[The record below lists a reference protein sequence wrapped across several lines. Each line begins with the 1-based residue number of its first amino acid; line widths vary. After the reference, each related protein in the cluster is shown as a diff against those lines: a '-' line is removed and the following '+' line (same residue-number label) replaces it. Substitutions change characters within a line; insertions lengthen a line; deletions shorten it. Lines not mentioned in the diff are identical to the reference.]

1 MSSQILADQFSQ
13 ICKEAEVSFEAQI
26 LSSPSEF
33 QNDQFKKFILNK
45 IAKVE
50 EIYRLRLEQEFFGL
64 GPLEILMTDPL
75 VTEIL
80 VNSFD
85 SVWFEQNGTLQRHDD
100 QFLSEVS
107 FHNIVERLGQFA
119 GKHLSLERPFLEG
132 HFNGMRLS
140 IIGSQLTGHQAIV
153 SIRKHPTSP
162 WNLKKLAKA
171 QWCTHENLSTLQ
183 SMIESGANFLVIG
196 ETGSGK
202 TSVVN
207 ALLQEIATSER
218 AVIIEDSSEVFL
230 PNQAS
235 IKLLT
240 RDSSDAQ
247 VCAID
252 QQTLLKRALR
262 LRPDRLIMGEIRGE
276 ESKDFLMLLATGHKG
291 CFATLHAKN
300 PIEALIRLEML
311 IQLGAPQWNLQ
322 AIRRLIFLSLQFI
335 IVVEKSISGKRRLKG
350 IYKLSSLEESGI
362 TLDSADSLE
371 PRATFSEIV

>member
-1 MSSQILADQFSQ
+1 MKLAELFSQ
-13 ICKEAEVSFEAQI
+13 ICVEAENSFEAQI
-26 LSSPSEF
+26 LSNSGDL

-45 IAKVE
+45 ISSIDDLYKK
-50 EIYRLRLEQEFFGL
+50 RLEQEFFGL
-64 GPLEILMTDPL
+64 GPLEILIADPS
-75 VTEIL
+75 VSEVL

-85 SVWFEQNGTLQRHDD
+85 SVWFEQSGKLQRHDD

-107 FHNIVERLGQFA
+107 FHNIVERLGQLA

-140 IIGSQLTGHQAIV
+140 MIGAQLTGKQAIV
-153 SIRKHPTSP
+153 SIRKHPESP
-162 WNLKKLAKA
+162 WNLQKLVSAK
-171 QWCTHENLSTLQ
+171 WCSNQQMNQLQ
-183 SMIESGANFLVIG
+183 SIINSGSNFLVIG

-202 TSVVN
+202 TSVIN
-207 ALLQEIATSER
+207 ALLQEISNCER
-218 AVIIEDSSEVFL
+218 AVVIEDSSEVYL
-230 PNQAS
+230 PNEAS

-240 RDSSDAQ
+240 RDSAEGQ

-252 QQTLLKRALR
+252 QQVLLKRALR
-262 LRPDRLIMGEIRGE
+262 LRPDRLVMGEIRGE

-300 PIEALIRLEML
+300 PNEALIRLEML

-335 IVVEKSISGKRRLKG
+335 IVVEKSISGKRQLKG
-350 IYKLSSLEESGI
+350 IYRLSSLEDSGI
-362 TLDSADSLE
+362 TLDSTESFE
-371 PRATFSEIV
+371 PLATFSEIG

>member
-1 MSSQILADQFSQ
+1 MNLVDFFSE
-13 ICKEAEVSFEAQI
+13 ICSEAESSFEAQI
-26 LSSPSEF
+26 LSNPIEF
-33 QNDQFKKFILNK
+33 QNDQFKKFILDRIKSLDHNF
-45 IAKVE
+45 
-50 EIYRLRLEQEFFGL
+50 RTRLEQEFFGL
-64 GPLEILMTDPL
+64 GPIEILIADPT
-75 VTEIL
+75 VTEVL
-80 VNSFD
+80 VNSMD
-85 SVWFEQNGTLQRHDD
+85 SIWFEQNGKLQKHDD

-107 FHNIVERLGQFA
+107 FHNIVERLGQLA

-140 IIGSQLTGHQAIV
+140 IIGSQLTGHQAII
-153 SIRKHPTSP
+153 SIRKHPKSP
-162 WNLKKLAKA
+162 WNLKKLLNAD
-171 QWCTHENLSTLQ
+171 WCSVQQLNQLRSII
-183 SMIESGANFLVIG
+183 SSGFNFLVIG

-202 TSVVN
+202 TSVIN
-207 ALLQEIATSER
+207 ALLQEISARER
-218 AVIIEDSSEVFL
+218 AVVIEDSSEVYL

-240 RDSSDAQ
+240 RDSSEGQ

-262 LRPDRLIMGEIRGE
+262 LRPDRLLMGEIRGE

-300 PIEALIRLEML
+300 PNEALIRLEML

-335 IVVEKSISGKRRLKG
+335 IVVEKSSTGKRQLKG
-350 IYKLSSLEESGI
+350 IYKLSSLEDSGI
-362 TLDSADSLE
+362 TLDSTESFESL
-371 PRATFSEIV
+371 ATFSEIG

>member
-1 MSSQILADQFSQ
+1 MNLAELFSQ
-13 ICKEAEVSFEAQI
+13 ICSEAEGSFEAQI
-26 LSSPSEF
+26 LSSPGDF
-33 QNDQFKKFILNK
+33 HNDQFKKFVLNK
-45 IAKVE
+45 IASLDDL
-50 EIYRLRLEQEFFGL
+50 YRIRLEQEFFGL
-64 GPLEILMTDPL
+64 GPLEILITDPS
-75 VTEIL
+75 VTEVL
-80 VNSFD
+80 VNSYN
-85 SVWFEQNGTLQRHDD
+85 SIWFEQNGKLQKHDD

-140 IIGSQLTGHQAIV
+140 MIGSQLTGHQAII

-162 WNLKKLAKA
+162 WNLKKLAA
-171 QWCTHENLSTLQ
+171 ADWCSPQEMNQLQ
-183 SMIESGANFLVIG
+183 SVIESGSNFLVIG

-202 TSVVN
+202 TSVIN
-207 ALLQEIATSER
+207 ALLQEIPASER
-218 AVIIEDSSEVFL
+218 ALVIEDSSEVFL

-240 RDSSDAQ
+240 RDSAEGQ

-252 QQTLLKRALR
+252 QQVLLKRALR
-262 LRPDRLIMGEIRGE
+262 LRPDRLVMGEIRGE

-300 PIEALIRLEML
+300 PNEALIRLEML

-335 IVVEKSISGKRRLKG
+335 IVVEKSSSGKRRLKG
-350 IYKLSSLEESGI
+350 IYKLSSLEDSGI
-362 TLDSADSLE
+362 TLDSTESFDPL
-371 PRATFSEIV
+371 ATFSEIG

>member
-1 MSSQILADQFSQ
+1 MNLAELFSQ
-13 ICKEAEVSFEAQI
+13 ICVQAESSFEAQI
-26 LSSPSEF
+26 LSSPGDF
-33 QNDQFKKFILNK
+33 QNDQFKKFVLNK
-45 IAKVE
+45 IASLDDLYK
-50 EIYRLRLEQEFFGL
+50 IRLEQEFFGL
-64 GPLEILMTDPL
+64 GPLEILIADSS

-80 VNSFD
+80 VNSYN
-85 SVWFEQNGTLQRHDD
+85 SIWFEQNGKLQRHDD

-107 FHNIVERLGQFA
+107 FHNIVERLGQFS

-140 IIGSQLTGHQAIV
+140 MIGSQLTGDQAII

-162 WNLKKLAKA
+162 WNLKKLAA
-171 QWCTHENLSTLQ
+171 ADWCSNQQMNQLRS
-183 SMIESGANFLVIG
+183 IVESGSNFLVIG

-202 TSVVN
+202 TSVIN
-207 ALLQEIATSER
+207 ALLQEISVNER
-218 AVIIEDSSEVFL
+218 AVVIEDSSEVYL

-240 RDSSDAQ
+240 RDASEGQ

-252 QQTLLKRALR
+252 QQILLKRALR
-262 LRPDRLIMGEIRGE
+262 LRPDRLVMGEIRGE

-300 PIEALIRLEML
+300 PSEALIRLEML

-335 IVVEKSISGKRRLKG
+335 IVVEKSSSGKRQLKG
-350 IYKLSSLEESGI
+350 IYKLSSLEDSGI
-362 TLDSADSLE
+362 TLDSTESFDPL
-371 PRATFSEIV
+371 ATFSEIG

>member
-1 MSSQILADQFSQ
+1 MNLVKWFSH
-13 ICKEAEVSFEAQI
+13 ICKEAESTFEAQI
-26 LSSPSEF
+26 LSSPGEF
-33 QNDQFKKFILNK
+33 HNDQFKRFVLNK
-45 IAKVE
+45 ISSLD
-50 EIYRLRLEQEFFGL
+50 EIYKTRLEQEFFGL
-64 GPLEILMTDPL
+64 GPIEILIADPSI
-75 VTEIL
+75 TEIL

-85 SVWFEQNGTLQRHDD
+85 SIWFEQFGKLQRHDD

-107 FHNIVERLGQFA
+107 FYNIIEKLSQFA

-140 IIGSQLTGHQAIV
+140 IVGPQLTGDQAII

-162 WNLKKLAKA
+162 WNLTKLVTAE
-171 QWCTHENLSTLQ
+171 WCSNEQMVLLKSIID
-183 SMIESGANFLVIG
+183 SRSNFLVIG

-202 TSVVN
+202 TSVIN
-207 ALLQEIATSER
+207 SLLQEISMNER
-218 AVIIEDSSEVFL
+218 AVVIEDSSEVYL
-230 PNQAS
+230 PNKAS

-247 VCAID
+247 VCEID
-252 QQTLLKRALR
+252 QQILLKRALR

-276 ESKDFLMLLATGHKG
+276 ESKDFLMLLATGHSG

-300 PIEALIRLEML
+300 PTEALIRLEML

-335 IVVEKSISGKRRLKG
+335 IVVEKTSSGKRQLKG
-350 IYKLSSLEESGI
+350 VYKLSSLEDSGI
-362 TLDSADSLE
+362 TLDSTDSFE
-371 PRATFSEIV
+371 PLATFSEMG